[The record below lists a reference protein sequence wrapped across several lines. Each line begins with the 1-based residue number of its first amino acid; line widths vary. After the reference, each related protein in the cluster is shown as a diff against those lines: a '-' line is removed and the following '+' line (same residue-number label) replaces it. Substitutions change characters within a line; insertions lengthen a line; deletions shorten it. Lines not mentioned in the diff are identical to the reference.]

1 MMKYSLQ
8 HVDNRFHISLMCDS
22 IFWFTTP
29 PTDIPTVGTKLVG
42 DGLCVGTNFGS
53 DVLIVG
59 SYFEVI
65 VLRVGAI

>member
-1 MMKYSLQ
+1 
-8 HVDNRFHISLMCDS
+8 MCDS

>member
-1 MMKYSLQ
+1 MIQFFGLPP
-8 HVDNRFHISLMCDS
+8 
-22 IFWFTTP
+22 P

-42 DGLCVGTNFGS
+42 EGLCVGTNFGS